1 MRFLLVCAALA
12 LWPSA
17 GMTQTVVPGANAVHD
32 AGRMNAKMDA
42 FFKTLQR
49 PGSPNHWLAA
59 PADYAVRPDV
69 VAPVFSVPADALHA
83 AFKTLVQQTKGAAI
97 EAETADGLHI
107 VFTSAVFSFK
117 DDVRVHMIP
126 LSPQQSTL
134 ALYSASRVGY
144 WDLGANRR
152 RVEDWL
158 ARLQNALSASTFST
172 SKPQ

>member
-1 MRFLLVCAALA
+1 MRFLLVYAVLA
-12 LWPSA
+12 LLPSA
-17 GMTQTVVPGANAVHD
+17 GMAQTVVPGAYAVHD
-32 AGRMNAKMDA
+32 SGRMNAKMDSY
-42 FFKTLQR
+42 FKTLQR
-49 PGSPNHWLAA
+49 PASPNHWLVA
-59 PADYAVRPDV
+59 PADYAIRPDAA
-69 VAPVFSVPADALHA
+69 APVFAVPAAALHG

-97 EAETADGLHI
+97 EAETVDGLHI

-117 DDVRVHMIP
+117 DDVRVYFIP

-158 ARLQNALSASTFST
+158 IRLQTALPAPKS
-172 SKPQ
+172 

>member
-1 MRFLLVCAALA
+1 MA
-12 LWPSA
+12 
-17 GMTQTVVPGANAVHD
+17 QTVVPAANAVHD
-32 AGRMNAKMDA
+32 AGLMNAKMDA

-59 PADYAVRPDV
+59 PADYAVRPDA
-69 VAPVFSVPADALHA
+69 VAPVFAVPAAALHA
-83 AFKTLVQQTKGAAI
+83 AFKTVVQQTRGAAI
-97 EAETADGLHI
+97 EAETVDGLHV

-117 DDVRVHMIP
+117 DDMHIHVIP

-158 ARLQNALSASTFST
+158 ARLQRVLSAA
-172 SKPQ
+172 KP